1 MLSFVRIFKYFSI
14 LRYKDKYQMDPERL
28 QGHQADLLILQGR
41 EKILKGLPTLEDL
54 AKKAS
59 RGDKYCDLYHE
70 YSFDQSWY
78 EIAIPILTE
87 IVQRQSHQI
96 TITKHPSN
104 KFIRIEWTI
113 NDWLTYPNFIEM
125 ALKEIYR
132 LCLLHMK
139 ARFSEGNPRV
149 DLSFLFMGKCY
160 DKNILSRLQNIF
172 RTDGFT
178 LTVSDSIDKDSP
190 NVILT
195 RP

>member
-1 MLSFVRIFKYFSI
+1 MN
-14 LRYKDKYQMDPERL
+14 PERL
-28 QGHQADLLILQGR
+28 QGHQADLLILEGR

-59 RGDKYCDLYHE
+59 QGDKYYDLY
-70 YSFDQSWY
+70 YSFHSESWC
-78 EIAIPILTE
+78 EIVIPIMTE

-96 TITKHPSN
+96 TVTKHPSN
-104 KFIRIEWTI
+104 KCIRIEWTI
-113 NDWLTYPNFIEM
+113 NNWLTYPNFMEM

-132 LCLLHMK
+132 LCLIHMK

-149 DLSFLFMGKCY
+149 DLSFLFMEKCY
-160 DKNILSRLQNIF
+160 DQNILSRLQNIF
-172 RTDGFT
+172 RADGFT
-178 LTVSDSIDKDSP
+178 LTVSDCVDKNSP